1 MKSKDTKTNKTKGVV
16 TRDMPSKG
24 ESAMTTYDFP
34 SLKVSGIRA
43 TSLQEAQL
51 KAEAKAKAL
60 NN

>member
-1 MKSKDTKTNKTKGVV
+1 MKRKDNTKTKGVV

-24 ESAMTTYDFP
+24 EGALTTYDFP

-60 NN
+60 NNKK